1 MRILSILL
9 VLALIG
15 VVGCTQQASEGTG
28 DQQAVTTKE
37 EAPAKTEAV
46 AAMAVNVGDELTLT
60 GTAGCG
66 HCNFHIAE
74 SCAMAMQVADG
85 TIFLLDGIGEDTEAF
100 NQRTKGMEITVIGKV
115 TEAGDANRLA
125 VDSYEM

>member
-1 MRILSILL
+1 MRFLSILL
-9 VLALIG
+9 VLAWIG
-15 VVGCTQQASEGTG
+15 FVGCTQKAADDAGG
-28 DQQAVTTKE
+28 QQATAE
-37 EAPAKTEAV
+37 NAAPAKTEAAV
-46 AAMAVNVGDELTLT
+46 AMTVNVGDELTLT

-85 TIFLLDGIGEDTEAF
+85 TVFLLDGIDEDTEAF

-125 VDSYEM
+125 VESYEM